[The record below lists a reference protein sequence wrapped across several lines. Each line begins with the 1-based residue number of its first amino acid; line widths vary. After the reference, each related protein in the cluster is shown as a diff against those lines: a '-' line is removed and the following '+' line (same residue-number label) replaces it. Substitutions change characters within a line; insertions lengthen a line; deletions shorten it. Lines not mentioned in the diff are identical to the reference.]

1 MKLSKNELEIDS
13 ELASLLFGILKE
25 EGWGNGFEKQLALK
39 FSIKECRDAWFQLI
53 LDWSQKFFYMGKGTV
68 PLVYIVGR
76 HYSKN
81 EAISIYRK
89 PK

>member
-39 FSIKECRDAWFQLI
+39 FNIKE
-53 LDWSQKFFYMGKGTV
+53 
-68 PLVYIVGR
+68 
-76 HYSKN
+76 
-81 EAISIYRK
+81 
-89 PK
+89 